1 MKIYK
6 LIDGKYTE
14 IYAYPYEID
23 FAHTL
28 VGTTL
33 CGVPSFVGGVRRK
46 DAELFYIQWVD
57 GKCKE
62 TIIEKGVG
70 PANVAVINLKDCDL
84 IVAANHTDNKAAV
97 YKVTME

>member
-1 MKIYK
+1 MYVAYINNC

-33 CGVPSFVGGVRRK
+33 CGVPSFVGGVRRV

-57 GKCKE
+57 GKCQE
-62 TIIEKGVG
+62 TIIEKGLLICSK
-70 PANVAVINLKDCDL
+70 ADIYLNLNL
-84 IVAANHTDNKAAV
+84 LFL
-97 YKVTME
+97 